1 MLKTS
6 QMTTQNLSFAV
17 ANCFWQMV
25 RESIEQQ
32 YDTFKAKKFNL
43 ETEWKNN
50 YPTLRELDRVTFPLH
65 FPVLEACILYATS
78 FWLTEDSLF
87 YTY

>member
-50 YPTLRELDRVTFPLH
+50 YPTLRELDRVSGANHKIFRFDH
-65 FPVLEACILYATS
+65 ILCCYI
-78 FWLTEDSLF
+78 FL
-87 YTY
+87 